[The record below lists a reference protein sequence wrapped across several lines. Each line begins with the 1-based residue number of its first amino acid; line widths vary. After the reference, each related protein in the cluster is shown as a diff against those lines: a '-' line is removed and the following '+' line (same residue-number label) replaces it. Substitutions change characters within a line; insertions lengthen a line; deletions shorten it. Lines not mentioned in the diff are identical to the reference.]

1 MEADNYHFD
10 CQPDVVEEVLFLSKV
25 LETGQIEA
33 LAGD

>member
-10 CQPDVVEEVLFLSKV
+10 CQPDVVEVLFLSKV